1 MSYIHHTMPGVEVLS
16 ECPPPRPTQFRPSL
30 GANQWWAMFP
40 ELRGAAV
47 EPEVGPPFEA
57 RRTLSQ
63 LGKAACCAGRGCI
76 LPDTKLPLVLLSSQS
91 LRFQASC
98 MLLAMM
104 KNMTLLFCSKSQK
117 TSGESP
123 VAKVQKLARLE
134 LTLSSSYAL
143 EIAKGKQLTAYS
155 GKGF

>member
-1 MSYIHHTMPGVEVLS
+1 MPGAEVLS

-104 KNMTLLFCSKSQK
+104 KNMTAVLFQ
-117 TSGESP
+117 EP
-123 VAKVQKLARLE
+123 EDQW
-134 LTLSSSYAL
+134 
-143 EIAKGKQLTAYS
+143 GKPS
-155 GKGF
+155 GKGAETG